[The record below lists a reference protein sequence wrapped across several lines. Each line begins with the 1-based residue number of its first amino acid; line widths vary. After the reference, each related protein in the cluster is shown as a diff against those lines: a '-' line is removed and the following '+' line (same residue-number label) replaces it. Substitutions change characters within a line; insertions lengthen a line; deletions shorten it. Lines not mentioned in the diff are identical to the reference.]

1 MKNNISGRII
11 DCIEPEYRTNPP
23 SIAELELRV
32 RQAYC
37 ERQK

>member
-1 MKNNISGRII
+1 MKNNIGIKII
-11 DCIEPEYRTNPP
+11 DCIDPDYQQNPP